1 MVSRS
6 GPGSAQYMMDMSLA
20 PALAAA
26 TYSVTSEPPVEQR
39 DTVMEIPT
47 DVIVIMLLHH
57 GAGQQAA

>member
-1 MVSRS
+1 
-6 GPGSAQYMMDMSLA
+6 MMDMSLA